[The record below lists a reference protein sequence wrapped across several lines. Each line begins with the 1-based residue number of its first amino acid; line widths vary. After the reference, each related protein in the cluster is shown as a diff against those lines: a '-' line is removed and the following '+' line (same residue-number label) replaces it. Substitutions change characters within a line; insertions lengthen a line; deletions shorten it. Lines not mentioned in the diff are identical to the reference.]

1 MRLNLLFSS
10 IFLFRQFEISKTI
23 SKRFSEL
30 VDRRVVSLFSILLHV
45 TIVLEFEIQLQISA
59 KQSRLITAISKNVT
73 DPADYSF
80 VRRYRPTAN

>member
-45 TIVLEFEIQLQISA
+45 TIALEFEIQLQISA